1 MFMDNIFISLCHF
14 FNKKKVLFA
23 IIIAVFSL
31 VLMAVAS
38 QITFEEDI
46 SKLIP
51 ENSENKQL
59 QKVLQTAHFSDKIV
73 VIVNRKDN
81 GTLNDL
87 TQYAEAFI
95 DSVNLNLSEYTK
107 AIQGQ
112 VGDDTIFETL
122 NFVYEN
128 APLFLTDSDYKI
140 LENRRQKDSILKRTE
155 ANYKTL
161 ISPSGLIAKQTIVK
175 DPLGI
180 SLLAVKH
187 LQKLGIHKDF
197 QLKNGFIVSKNESHL
212 LLFITPQYGSS
223 ETNKNVAFANG
234 LYNIQDELN
243 ISFSDT
249 VSSEYFGGTL
259 IAVANAQQIK
269 KDIQLTI
276 SIALTVLMI
285 LFIVFYKKLSIPL
298 ILFTP
303 TLFGGLLS
311 VAILFLI
318 RETISAISL
327 GIGAIL
333 LGVTLDY
340 SLHILTHIRNKE
352 DTTAL
357 YKSVTKPILMSSLTT
372 ALAFLCLLF
381 IDSQAL
387 QDLGIFAAISVLGAS
402 VFALIFIP
410 QVYTVKNNASAHRKT
425 FIDAVASYPFHRN
438 TFIIGAVILL
448 CITSLFTYNNVQ
460 FNQDISKLNYMPPA
474 IKNAENR
481 LEKLTNAASKSLY
494 IVTYS
499 DTLQVALEANDNIV
513 KRLTT
518 LEQQQQISS
527 FNSVGALVYSEKKQR
542 EKINQWQAFWSPEH
556 VGFTKQQLITSG
568 TQFGF
573 KPETFNAFYQLLEK
587 SFTPLELNDYR
598 TLNTISID
606 DFIASENG
614 FNAVSSLVTLEDNQV
629 ARLKTSFKNTPN
641 TLVIDRQAI
650 NETLLGNLKND
661 FNQLIIYSFAVVVV
675 LLLLFYRNVKLT
687 LVTCIPIMLT
697 WCITIGIMGLF
708 SIEFNIFNI
717 IISTFIFGLG
727 IDYSIFITNGLL
739 QEQKTGINT
748 LPMYKTS
755 VILSVITTIFGVG
768 VLVFAKHPALYSISI
783 VTIIGIT
790 SALVV
795 AFTIQPILF
804 NVFIL
809 KKRSLN

>member
-1 MFMDNIFISLCHF
+1 MGSIFLSIFHF
-14 FNKKKVLFA
+14 FNRKKALFA
-23 IIIAVFSL
+23 SVITVFSL

-51 ENSENKQL
+51 QNSENKQL

-73 VIVNRKDN
+73 VILNRKDN
-81 GTLNDL
+81 GSLDQL

-95 DSVNLNLSEYTK
+95 DSVNLNLPDYTK

-112 VGDDTIFETL
+112 VDDNTIFETL

-140 LENRRQKDSILKRTE
+140 LKNRRQKDSILKRTE
-155 ANYKTL
+155 TNYKTL
-161 ISPSGLIAKQTIVK
+161 VSPSGLIAKQTIVK

-180 SLLAVKH
+180 SLLAVQH

-197 QLKNGFIVSKNESHL
+197 HLKNGFIVSKDESHL

-223 ETNKNVAFANG
+223 ETNKNVAFAQK
-234 LYNIQDELN
+234 LYNIQEKLN
-243 ISFSDT
+243 AEFAEK

-269 KDIQLTI
+269 TDIKLTI
-276 SIALTVLMI
+276 SIALTILMV

-298 ILFTP
+298 ILFSP

-318 RETISAISL
+318 RDTISAISL
-327 GIGAIL
+327 GIGAVL

-352 DTTAL
+352 TITEL

-387 QDLGIFAAISVLGAS
+387 QDLGLFAAISVLGAS
-402 VFALIFIP
+402 VFALLFIP
-410 QVYTVKNNASAHRKT
+410 QVYTVKSSVKASRKT
-425 FIDAVASYPFHRN
+425 IIDGIARFPFHSKKL
-438 TFIIGAVILL
+438 IIGTVILL
-448 CITSLFTYNNVQ
+448 CITSLFTYNNVK

-474 IKNAENR
+474 IKNAEQR

-494 IVTYS
+494 VVTFN
-499 DTLQVALEANDNIV
+499 DTLQKALEANDTI
-513 KRLTT
+513 LTT
-518 LEQQQQISS
+518 LNTLEEQKLITS
-527 FNSVGALVYSEKKQR
+527 FNSVGALVHSEKKQL
-542 EKINQWQAFWSPEH
+542 EKIRQWQSFWSPQH
-556 VGFTKQQLITSG
+556 IDSTKQQLIASG
-568 TQFGF
+568 KQFGF
-573 KPETFNAFYQLLEK
+573 KPETFNAFYTLLE
-587 SFTPLELNDYR
+587 SPFSTLTLQDY
-598 TLNTISID
+598 TSLNTISID
-606 DFIASENG
+606 DFIATKNG
-614 FNAVSSLVTLEDNQV
+614 FHTVSSLVTLEENQV
-629 ARLKTSFKNTPN
+629 DHLKESFKNVKN

-661 FNQLIIYSFAVVVV
+661 FNRLIMYSFAVVVI
-675 LLLLFYRNVKLT
+675 LLLLFYRNLKLT
-687 LVTCIPIMLT
+687 LVTIIPIMLT

-708 SIEFNIFNI
+708 HIEFNIFNV

-739 QEQKTGINT
+739 QQQKTGVIA
-748 LPMYKTS
+748 LPLYKTS

-790 SALVV
+790 SALIV

-804 NVFIL
+804 NIFIL